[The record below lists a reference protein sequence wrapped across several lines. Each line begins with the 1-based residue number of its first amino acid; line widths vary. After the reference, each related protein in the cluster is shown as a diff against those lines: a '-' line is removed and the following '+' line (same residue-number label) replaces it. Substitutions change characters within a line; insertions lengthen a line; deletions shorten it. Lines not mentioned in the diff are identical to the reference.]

1 MQGTD
6 ATLGRRAPL
15 DQERDMRRPNTI
27 SKRTR
32 SQRGMS
38 ILETTVASVIL
49 AVGIVS
55 LTSVAATSARLHQSG
70 VMKAAALRSLEA
82 QIAVIESTAFAA
94 LPALDGTPFD
104 VDASVQPP
112 GGGINGPPP
121 AGAIAVTAPTGNA
134 AQLLEVTL
142 TMSWRG
148 MNGNQTMQRRLR
160 RSRLGS

>member
-1 MQGTD
+1 
-6 ATLGRRAPL
+6 
-15 DQERDMRRPNTI
+15 MRRPFI
-27 SKRTR
+27 HSKRTR

-55 LTSVAATSARLHQSG
+55 LTSVAATRARLHQSG

-82 QIAVIESTAFAA
+82 QVAVIESTAFAA
-94 LPALDGTPFD
+94 LPGLNGTPFD
-104 VDASVQPP
+104 VDASVQPT
-112 GGGINGPPP
+112 GGGMNGPPP
-121 AGAIAVTAPTGNA
+121 AGLISVSAPTGNA

-148 MNGNQTMQRRLR
+148 MNGTRTMERRLR